1 MAAFIWPVIA
11 IIVLLLLWFAFGAK
25 RVRDQATMER
35 TLPDDPYERREAEL
49 AHLKQEH
56 EAADPAHTEHPA
68 RRP

>member
-1 MAAFIWPVIA
+1 MAALIWPIIA
-11 IIVLLLLWFAFGAK
+11 IVVLLLLWFAFGAK
-25 RVRDQATMER
+25 KVRDQATMER
-35 TLPDDPYERREAEL
+35 TLPDDPYARREAEL